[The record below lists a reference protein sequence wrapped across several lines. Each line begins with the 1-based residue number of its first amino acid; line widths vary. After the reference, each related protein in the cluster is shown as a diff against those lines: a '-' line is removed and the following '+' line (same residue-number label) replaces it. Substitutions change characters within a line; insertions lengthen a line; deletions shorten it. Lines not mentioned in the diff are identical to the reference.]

1 MVHSTQATRRPG
13 PLMRHRAVWAI
24 RSMSEWRSMAAICH
38 AGPMHWHG
46 SYGHEHDGG
55 DLPHEHVAE
64 VVTAE
69 NAAMEPEPEAVAEA
83 EGEGDAVDAVAE
95 IASEAIRAVAESTT
109 EVAVEAIHAMEEAQA
124 AEEAT
129 ERTEAVAEM
138 VEEVAAEAEAEPE
151 PEPEVTAEPEAE
163 PEGEGDVTDVDV
175 PPEIEERASGRDD
188 RDRRTGRRLR
198 FR

>member
-1 MVHSTQATRRPG
+1 
-13 PLMRHRAVWAI
+13 
-24 RSMSEWRSMAAICH
+24 
-38 AGPMHWHG
+38 MHWHG

-124 AEEAT
+124 EEEAT

-138 VEEVAAEAEAEPE
+138 VEAVAAEAEPE
-151 PEPEVTAEPEAE
+151 PEPEPEADAVGE
-163 PEGEGDVTDVDV
+163 AEGDGDVTDVDV